1 MIATEIRVTAL
12 ALAMA
17 GLLPIT
23 AAQATEMSGS
33 GSVTYVP
40 VSSESS
46 TLPNGDTLVRDHVK
60 GVMIS
65 DDPSAPYHL
74 ASQDCMSTAVIA
86 KDGSPPIST
95 GVCDGVDKQGNM
107 WWVWI
112 RSGPDGGT
120 WGFLGGTGAY
130 AGNAGGG
137 TAEMQTRWPD
147 GRYAMRWQGKWT
159 TK

>member
-1 MIATEIRVTAL
+1 MIATRIRATAL

-17 GLLPIT
+17 GLVAGA
-23 AAQATEMSGS
+23 AAQAAEESG
-33 GSVTYVP
+33 GGTVTYVP
-40 VSSESS
+40 VSSETT

-60 GVMIS
+60 GVVMA
-65 DDPSAPYHL
+65 DDPAAPYHL

-86 KDGSPPIST
+86 KDGGPPIST

-137 TAEMQTRWPD
+137 MAKVEAHWPD
-147 GRYAMRWQGKWT
+147 GRYVTRWQGKWT